1 MIKLGQLFAGNAGN
15 VLKEK
20 TQLSFASQIL
30 IRPKALEAIGNSN
43 PRRSSSIAIKN
54 FSYSTKLSSTHYV
67 TNLNKSTD
75 AKNSSS
81 ILLVDKAGQHYSK
94 EEDEKLLKHVNKYG
108 KSSSSL
114 KSFSKDFGRS
124 FNSISR
130 RIQRL
135 ESANEFD
142 ANYEARAWEFEED
155 EKLVNYIFK
164 LKSIKSANISS
175 IKRTIPKDFEEIAK
189 EFERSTGSVYEHWRG
204 NVIPCL
210 NPHMKQLASST
221 DLKKDVL
228 GLIEEGNVKITTLK
242 GYSKADDNFIIKQ
255 VKKYGYERGTFV
267 KIAKKLGKKNP
278 NNVKRY
284 YDNHLSQTPKVKG
297 PFSKEEDEKIL
308 DYIKV
313 HGRSQKS
320 FQNITNEL
328 GRGSLSSVESRHAR
342 LVSKNEFETNTIPKN
357 WELDDDQ
364 KLIDHIIKLKN
375 IKDNSCDRLEHVKES
390 DLIDIGKELKRSSHS
405 CYARWM
411 KQIVPTLKTCILK
424 LPMTNDWKKDLLH
437 HIVKNKIKAKKELDI
452 EFILKEIA
460 PAQTSRSLLIYV
472 DNLKREFINGV
483 MKQSKLTLC
492 ELASKRL
499 VEKNPSDPIFN
510 EDHKN
515 EQKRQEWSTNII
527 AYYKK
532 LM

>member
-124 FNSISR
+124 FGSISR
-130 RIQRL
+130 RIYRL
-135 ESANEFD
+135 ESGNEYD
-142 ANYEARAWEFEED
+142 TNYEPRAWEFEED
-155 EKLVNYIFK
+155 EKLVNYVFK

-175 IKRTIPKDFEEIAK
+175 IKNTIPKFFEEIAI
-189 EFERSTGSVYEHWRG
+189 EFKRSTGSVYGHWCKY
-204 NVIPCL
+204 VIPCL
-210 NPHMKQLASST
+210 KPHMKQLASST
-221 DLKKDVL
+221 NLKKDVL
-228 GLIEEGNVKITTLK
+228 RLIEDGYVKTTTLK
-242 GYSKADDNFIIKQ
+242 GYSEADNKFIVQQ
-255 VKKYGYERGTFV
+255 VQKYGYEQKTFV
-267 KIAKKLGKKNP
+267 KIAKKLGKKWP
-278 NNVKRY
+278 DVVKLHF
-284 YDNHLSQTPKVKG
+284 DNYLSKTPKVKG
-297 PFSKEEDEKIL
+297 LFSKEEDEKIL

-313 HGRSQKS
+313 HGKNMKS
-320 FQNITNEL
+320 FENITNEL
-328 GRGSLSSVESRHAR
+328 GRGSLRSVKIRHDK
-342 LVSKNEFETNTIPKN
+342 LVSTNEFETKAIQKN
-357 WELDDDQ
+357 WELDEDQ

-375 IKDNSCDRLEHVKES
+375 VKDHGCNQLEQVKPN
-390 DLIDIGKELKRSSHS
+390 DLIDIGRELKRSSIS
-405 CYARWM
+405 CYIRWM
-411 KQIVPTLKTCILK
+411 IQIVPTLKTCIMQ
-424 LPMTNDWKKDLLH
+424 LPMTQDWKKDLLH
-437 HIVKNKIKAKKELDI
+437 HIVNNKIKNKKELDI
-452 EFILKEIA
+452 EFILKEVA
-460 PAQTSRSLLIYV
+460 PAQTSLSLINYL
-472 DNLKREFINGV
+472 DNLKKERIDGV
-483 MKQSKLTLC
+483 QKTSKLPLC

-499 VEKNPSDPIFN
+499 IEKSPRDPIFN
-510 EDHKN
+510 EDHIN
-515 EQKRQEWSTNII
+515 EKKRQEWCKII
-527 AYYKK
+527 FAYYKK